1 MVLLDD
7 TSDVGARNE
16 RRFAAVYVDTR
27 RMGGGGGALLCVL
40 CGVGCGRLYV
50 SLLCMLS
57 LSRTN
62 TVSLSFFLRYV
73 GQNTSGLSAIHG
85 LVDRIME
92 LMAVRHCATLFCK
105 GFYFRVGVVKYLSKG

>member
-1 MVLLDD
+1 VVLLDD

-27 RMGGGGGALLCVL
+27 RMGGGGGTPLWAVYGVVCVW
-40 CGVGCGRLYV
+40 CGRLYV

-57 LSRTN
+57 LFRTN

-92 LMAVRHCATLFCK
+92 LMAVRFCK
-105 GFYFRVGVVKYLSKG
+105 GFYFRVGVVKYTY